1 MKEKKL
7 TKLKNWI
14 TDHAEPLGI
23 AVATVSTVGL
33 AAVWYKIGVE
43 SGEVIT
49 CENIAGAIECME
61 KEGYAKY
68 FNPLDGSV
76 VDYPTAVELW
86 LKTREQ

>member
-23 AVATVSTVGL
+23 TVATISAVGL
-33 AAVWYKIGVE
+33 AAAWYKIGVE
-43 SGEVIT
+43 SGKD
-49 CENIAGAIECME
+49 IACDILGGAIECME

-76 VDYPTAVELW
+76 VDYPTAAELW